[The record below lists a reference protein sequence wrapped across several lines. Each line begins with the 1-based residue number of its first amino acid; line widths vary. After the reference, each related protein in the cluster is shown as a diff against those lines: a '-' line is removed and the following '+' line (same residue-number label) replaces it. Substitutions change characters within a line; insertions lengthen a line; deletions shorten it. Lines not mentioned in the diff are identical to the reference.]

1 MSEMGNADMLRVAR
15 QLRGFQQGDA
25 AQRLGISQAMLSRIE
40 NKLAGFTS
48 DLVDRAAAVYNVPHT
63 FFTQTDTVF
72 GAPVSVHPMWRKKAA
87 VSARE
92 MEQIVAELNVRLMHL
107 RRLLQ
112 AVEVEATY
120 QTPSLPVE
128 EFDSVERVAALV
140 RAQWHMPAGPVQNL
154 THAVEAAGI
163 VVVHSD
169 MAGSAVDGVTFSAPG
184 LPPLLVLNINQPAD
198 RMRFTMAHE
207 LGHLV
212 MHRTQPTQ
220 QMEDQANE
228 FASYF
233 LLPTKDIR
241 PCFER
246 RRIDLRLL
254 AELKPLWRVSMASL
268 LMRARSLDLLAYNQ
282 ERYLWQQ
289 FSIAKIRLS
298 EPPELD
304 FQPEKATV
312 LPELIEAHIRQLGY
326 SIAELASMLHLQPRE
341 LGSLYG
347 LSIASEPQVA
357 HLRIVK

>member
-1 MSEMGNADMLRVAR
+1 MSEIGNADLLRVAR

-40 NKLAGFTS
+40 NKLSGLTG
-48 DLVDRAAAVYNVPHT
+48 DLIDRAAAVYAMPHT
-63 FFTQTDTVF
+63 FFIQTDTVY
-72 GAPVSVHPMWRKKAA
+72 GAPVSVHPMWRRKAA
-87 VSARE
+87 VTARE
-92 MEQIVAELNVRLMHL
+92 MDQIVAELNVRLMHL

-120 QTPSLPVE
+120 QVPSLPVD
-128 EFDSVERVAALV
+128 EFESVERIAGLV
-140 RAQWHMPAGPVQNL
+140 RAQWQMPAGPVPNL
-154 THAVEAAGI
+154 IRALEAAGV

-184 LPPLLVLNINQPAD
+184 LPPLIVLNANQPAD
-198 RMRFTMAHE
+198 RMRFTLAHE

-212 MHRTQPTQ
+212 MHRAQPTQ

-233 LLPTKDIR
+233 LMPTKDIR
-241 PCFER
+241 PSFAQR
-246 RRIDLRLL
+246 RVDLRLL
-254 AELKPLWRVSMASL
+254 AELKPMWRVSMASL
-268 LMRARSLDLLAYNQ
+268 LMRARSLGLLAYNQ

-289 FSIAKIRLS
+289 FSIAKIRLR

-304 FQPEKATV
+304 FQPETATV
-312 LPELIEAHIRQLGY
+312 LPDLIEAHIRQLGY
-326 SIAELASMLHLQPRE
+326 SISDLAGMLHLQAGE
-341 LGSLYG
+341 LSTLYG
-347 LSIASEPQVA
+347 LSVVPEPQAA